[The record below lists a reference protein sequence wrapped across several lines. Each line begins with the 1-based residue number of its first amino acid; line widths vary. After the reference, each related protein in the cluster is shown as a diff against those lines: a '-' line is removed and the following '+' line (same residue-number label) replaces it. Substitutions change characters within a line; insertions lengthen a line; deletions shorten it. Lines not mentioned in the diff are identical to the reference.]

1 MKFSLREIAEIIGGR
16 IKGEEDV
23 IITGVNSLELAR
35 PGEISYFFDKR
46 YEKFLSKTKAS
57 AIIVSEETELFK
69 GPQIIVPNPSL
80 SFAKIARYFL
90 KPIPRY
96 SGISDKAYI
105 GKDTTIG
112 KNPSIYPFV
121 YIGDNVRIG
130 DDVNIFPGVF
140 VGDNVEIGDNT
151 IIYPNVSILEG
162 TIIGKNV
169 IIHAGTVIGSD
180 GFGFERDGEEHVKFP
195 QMGIVHI
202 EDDVE
207 IGAGNCIDRAKF
219 GKTWIKRGVK
229 TDNLVHIAHNV
240 VVGENTLIIAQAGIS
255 GSVEIG
261 RNVIIGGQVGIV
273 DHVNIGDYSMIGPQS
288 GIPKSIP
295 PKSIYSGTPAMPH
308 SLFLKSSVLI
318 QRLPEIHKK
327 IIEIEKRLKE
337 LEKKDEASS

>member
-1 MKFSLREIAEIIGGR
+1 MEFTLREIADLIGGR
-16 IKGEEDV
+16 IKGNGDI
-23 IITGVNSLELAR
+23 IITGVNSLELAK
-35 PGEISYFFDKR
+35 PGEISYFSDKR
-46 YEKFLSKTKAS
+46 YKKLLFNTKAS
-57 AIIVSEETELFK
+57 AIIVSEEINIFK

-80 SFAKIARYFL
+80 SFARLARYFL

-96 SGISDKAYI
+96 PGISDKAYI

-121 YIGDNVRIG
+121 YIGDDVRIG
-130 DDVNIFPGVF
+130 ENVNIFPGVF
-140 VGDNVEIGDNT
+140 IGNNVEIGDNT

-180 GFGFERDGEEHVKFP
+180 GFGYERDGEVHVKVP
-195 QMGIVHI
+195 QMGIVQI

-261 RNVIIGGQVGIV
+261 KNVIIGGQVGII
-273 DHVNIGDYSMIGPQS
+273 DHVSIGDYSMIGPQS
-288 GIPKSIP
+288 GVPKSIP
-295 PKSIYSGTPAMPH
+295 PKSIYSGTPAVPH
-308 SLFLKSSVLI
+308 NLFLKTSALI
-318 QRLPEIHKK
+318 QKLPEMHKK
-327 IIEIEKRLKE
+327 IIEMEKRLKE